1 VVLSPRVEQAMKA
14 PKKTNYQ
21 KELLYK
27 NAFIGLLSSVE
38 WFYSQ
43 VLHFY
48 YDKHPEASGVKKKTM
63 TLEELKS
70 FNTVQDAEK
79 YLIDSKIEE
88 TFRGGFD
95 TWMDLLK
102 DEVKLKMPYLRPF
115 YDELLEVYQRRNLV
129 VHNGGIINSIYLSKV
144 TDDLRKKYKIGDRL
158 TITAEY
164 LESAI
169 CKLHIV
175 FTLIAAELWKKL
187 EPEEE
192 QRANILNNIAYKNMM
207 QKRWEVAEWF
217 CSFIKDD
224 DKLKSKVK
232 TVGQLNY
239 WLCVKKKGNKVLI
252 DSEISKADFS
262 DKSIRYQLAISALTD
277 NKEDF
282 FELLPETMRTKS
294 LDIEELL
301 EFPIFD
307 EMRSLKEF
315 EEFKEN
321 SPEFKELKKL
331 EKELIENTIENENE
345 TLDSII
351 DEIIE
356 ASKIDERND
365 TENNI
370 SQHGFVASGG

>member
-1 VVLSPRVEQAMKA
+1 
-14 PKKTNYQ
+14 
-21 KELLYK
+21 
-27 NAFIGLLSSVE
+27 
-38 WFYSQ
+38 
-43 VLHFY
+43 
-48 YDKHPEASGVKKKTM
+48 
-63 TLEELKS
+63 
-70 FNTVQDAEK
+70 
-79 YLIDSKIEE
+79 
-88 TFRGGFD
+88 
-95 TWMDLLK
+95 MDLLK

-224 DKLKSKVK
+224 NKLKSKVK

-307 EMRSLKEF
+307 EMRNLKEF

-331 EKELIENTIENENE
+331 EKELIENTKENENE
-345 TLDSII
+345 TLDSVI

-365 TENNI
+365 T
-370 SQHGFVASGG
+370 